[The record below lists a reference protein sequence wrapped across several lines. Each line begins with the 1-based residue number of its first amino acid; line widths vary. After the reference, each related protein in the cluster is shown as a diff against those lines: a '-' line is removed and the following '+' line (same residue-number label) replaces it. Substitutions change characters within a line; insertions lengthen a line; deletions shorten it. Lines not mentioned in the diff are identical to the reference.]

1 MAYESPVVEPKKK
14 QMAAT
19 PPKPDP
25 ASPPAPAEDTGG
37 DIPEEVASIPAVQ
50 GLLVGQ
56 PAAVSA
62 RLEEFANRPEGQLI
76 AKNAGALTGAG
87 FGLYRSKA
95 GDTGVLFN
103 QRYVH
108 GEQLKAADLAGT
120 LLELAPSFDAVN
132 QQLSQ
137 AGADHPM
144 MNAAAGPE
152 GFAGAPMPQ
161 APTPAGAMPAPAPV
175 STQRAKA
182 QALVP
187 QGPISGARPGAGRIL
202 NSILKP
208 VN

>member
-14 QMAAT
+14 QMAAS
-19 PPKPDP
+19 PPKPD
-25 ASPPAPAEDTGG
+25 AESAPPEDTGG
-37 DIPEEVASIPAVQ
+37 DIPNEVASIPAIQ

-62 RLEEFANRPEGQLI
+62 SLEEFANRPEGQLI
-76 AKNAGALTGAG
+76 AKNADALTGAG

-120 LLELAPSFDAVN
+120 LQEIAPAFDVVN
-132 QQLSQ
+132 QQLAQ
-137 AGADHPM
+137 AGQNHPM
-144 MNAAAGPE
+144 MNAEAGPE
-152 GFAGAPMPQ
+152 GFMGAPMPQ

-202 NSILKP
+202 NSILRP
-208 VN
+208 VQ